1 MTTIA
6 VIGRGV
12 LLGKVQR
19 VLIVAPS
26 SVCSVWPME
35 LADYAD
41 FPYEARVLSGT
52 AAKRV
57 ETLRRPWR
65 KGCAQIAIINYE
77 ATWRIEPAIAGWD
90 ADMIVCDESQRIK
103 NPTAKQSKAMHRLGA
118 QAKYKL
124 ILTGTPLQNS
134 PLDVWS
140 QYRFICPAEFGGS
153 YYRFRANYAVMGG
166 MRVNGK
172 PVQVVGYK
180 NLDDLHRRMY
190 RHAMRVTKEEC
201 LDLPPQTFETRRVE
215 LSAAERRAY
224 RQMATESIAYI
235 GEKAATADIVLTRL
249 LILQRLTGGF
259 LRLDEDERAT
269 QIGKSKLDELERIV
283 CDYVGT
289 PSQSPSVPRSNPQ
302 DSTVGSLP
310 KGRPANQQ
318 GLPPC
323 ATAPPE
329 GEPRGD
335 EGYDGGSLP
344 QSAAQTA
351 PSSEGAKKDDAG
363 RGATEKV
370 VVFCRFVDELKA
382 ITEMLA
388 RNGIGYAAI
397 WGAVKQEARGEEVRR
412 FQTDEGC
419 RVFVAQIDTAGL
431 GITLTAAR
439 IAIFYSPTWNYAAY
453 QQALART
460 HRIGQRGAECH
471 YIHLICPGTVDED
484 VMRALDAKKNLAD
497 LVVEGKTTLQEG

>member
-12 LLGKVQR
+12 LLGKVHR

-57 ETLRRPWR
+57 ETLRKPWR

-77 ATWRIEPAIAGWD
+77 ATWRIEPAIAGWG

-118 QAKYKL
+118 RAKYRL

-153 YYRFRANYAVMGG
+153 YYRFRAYYAVMGG

-180 NLDDLHRRMY
+180 HLDDLHRRMY

-215 LSAAERRAY
+215 LSAAERRVY

-235 GEKAATADIVLTRL
+235 GERAATADIVLTRL

-259 LRLDEDERAT
+259 LRLDEDASAT

-289 PSQSPSVPRSNPQ
+289 GVTTGFSPSVKADGF
-302 DSTVGSLP
+302 DSPLVRG
-310 KGRPANQQ
+310 GQ
-318 GLPPC
+318 GV
-323 ATAPPE
+323 T
-329 GEPRGD
+329 
-335 EGYDGGSLP
+335 DGGSLP
-344 QSAAQTA
+344 QS
-351 PSSEGAKKDDAG
+351 PDGDSSLI
-363 RGATEKV
+363 RGSQEKV

-388 RNGIGYAAI
+388 HNGIGYAAI

-412 FQTDEGC
+412 FQTDDGC

-439 IAIFYSPTWNYAAY
+439 IAIFYSPTWNYASY

>member
-1 MTTIA
+1 MQGAMKPPVRIQPYRHQIEAWRAAMDAYRRKESGYAFLMEMGTGKSLTAIA
-6 VIGRGV
+6 VIGSLFAEGF
-12 LLGKVQR
+12 QR
-19 VLIVAPS
+19 FLVAAPS

-41 FPYEARVLSGT
+41 FPYEARILGGT
-52 AAKRV
+52 AAKRA
-57 ETLRRPWR
+57 EMLRRPWR

-77 ATWRIEPAIAGWD
+77 ATWRIEPALAGWD
-90 ADMIVCDESQRIK
+90 ADMIICDESQRIK

-118 QAKYKL
+118 RAKYRL

-172 PVQVVGYK
+172 PVQVVGYR

-190 RHAMRVTKEEC
+190 RHAMRVTKAEC
-201 LDLPPQTFETRRVE
+201 LDLPPQTFETRWVE

-259 LRLDEDERAT
+259 LRMDEDERAT
-269 QIGKSKLDELERIV
+269 QIGKSKLTELERIIT
-283 CDYVGT
+283 DYAE
-289 PSQSPSVPRSNPQ
+289 N
-302 DSTVGSLP
+302 
-310 KGRPANQQ
+310 
-318 GLPPC
+318 
-323 ATAPPE
+323 
-329 GEPRGD
+329 
-335 EGYDGGSLP
+335 
-344 QSAAQTA
+344 
-351 PSSEGAKKDDAG
+351 
-363 RGATEKV
+363 EKC
-370 VVFCRFVDELKA
+370 VVFCRFVDELRA

-388 RNGIGYAAI
+388 QNGIGYAAI
-397 WGAVKQEARGEEVRR
+397 WGAVKQEARGAEVQR
-412 FQTDEGC
+412 FQTDDGC

-439 IAIFYSPTWNYAAY
+439 IAIFYSPTWNYASY

-497 LVVEGKTTLQEG
+497 MVVEGKTALQFAMNNE